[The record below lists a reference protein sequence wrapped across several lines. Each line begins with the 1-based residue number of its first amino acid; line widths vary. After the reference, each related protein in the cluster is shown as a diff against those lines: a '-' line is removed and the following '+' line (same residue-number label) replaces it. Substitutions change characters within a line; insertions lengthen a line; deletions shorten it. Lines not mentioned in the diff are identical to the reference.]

1 MKPEKFSCLSGSVAS
16 ALALFLLSNV
26 FPGRVAQAQ
35 SAAPAPAVTLPSGT
49 TPAPFLV
56 APSFALAG
64 APSSVAMGDLN
75 EDGKPDLVTADAV
88 TGKVTVFLGTG
99 NGKFAS
105 GVEYAT
111 GSHPGVVAV
120 ADLNGDGHPEVIV
133 GDESK
138 GTISILTSSGSGM
151 LQLKQT
157 LAAGLDPAYIAVG
170 DFNGDGKS
178 DLAVAARS
186 AASLAILLNDGKGN
200 LQAPTIS
207 VLHKAPTSLISTDL
221 NNDGHADLALAN
233 ADGTVSIL
241 LGAGNGTFRSLA
253 DIAVA
258 SGPLSSIAAG
268 DFDRDGN
275 IDLAVTQSGGKALSV
290 LLGKGNGGFA
300 SPINYAVGNNPVSA
314 LVTDLDGDGV
324 ADLVVINQ
332 GSNTYSVL
340 GGNGDGTFKSSLD
353 YVVGNGPVAAVAGEF
368 DANGHIDLAV
378 INPNS
383 QSVTVPLGNGDGTFK
398 AARSYLAG
406 IEPRAVASTDLNGDK
421 LPDLVVTNFCGS
433 DSTCSKSGSVAVFLA
448 NADGSYKLSNTYAVG
463 AGPVSVALADVN
475 GDKFPDI
482 VALNRGD
489 KTVSILLA
497 KGDGSFEQ
505 PYTFPVSESP
515 IAVAVGD
522 FNKDGKVDLA
532 VLGDC
537 GAAACSQP
545 GSVEVLTGHGDGSFS
560 SAFVYPAG
568 YSPVSLAVA
577 DLNQDKNLDIVVA
590 NRCGADATCKSPGT
604 ATVLLGGAAG
614 KFTASSDVPLGN
626 SPSSIALGDMSG
638 RGIPDLLVSSSTS
651 NTLGVLHGNGDG
663 SFQAPVAYIIG
674 NTPGPIVIADF
685 NGDAKPDVAVAN
697 VLDSTV
703 SVLFGKGDGT
713 LNTSFTLPVG
723 TGPAALAAVV
733 GAGGTRAS
741 LVTANG
747 NTASATPGTDLTVL
761 ANIQPEFTPGTGTT
775 TVAIALGTGA
785 TSTSTVDQAL
795 ALTVTVTAVAPAGTP
810 SGTVTFLSNGAPIND
825 CGTAG
830 VVTLAAGSAQ
840 CSTSSLVAGSPDSLT
855 ATYSGDTAYNLNNI
869 SNTLSETVNKA
880 TPTVT
885 VGFQTGSS
893 SPSTYGSPVTFLAT
907 IGAGGPVLPA
917 GGTVSFTDSVPAPG
931 TPITCSNTVTLTPGT
946 NSSTATCTIASL
958 TGNTS
963 HTINA
968 AYTAGTDPNFNT
980 ASSTPGKALT
990 VNQATPSVA
999 VTLQAPS
1006 VTPSAFGT
1014 AVTFVATITGVSGL
1028 AVPTGGTVTF
1038 ADGTTPITCSNPI
1051 VLATGATSSTATCTI
1066 STLTGGPHTI
1076 NATYTS
1082 TAGSDPNYSTASSAT
1097 SGTGFAQ
1104 TITPVTTT
1112 GSIASS
1118 APGGSNVEDSVTFTF
1133 TLSPTL
1139 SPAPTGTVSFSG
1151 VGSGVCT
1158 SVAKVGT
1165 SWTCTTQA
1173 LQAGLIQIN
1182 ATYSGDSNYATTTA
1196 KTTQNVS
1203 KVAANT
1209 MLSPITPTPEVNQAG
1224 TLTAVVKPLVANP
1237 AVLPSG
1243 SVTIAQGAT
1252 TLCTPL
1258 LTPVAGV
1265 ATATCNLAF
1274 SAVQP
1279 TPGVAITATYTGDA
1293 NFTVGTAGNAKQI
1306 VNPSGTTAKILP
1318 PSPGNPNVNTPTVFS
1333 STVTPTFFG
1342 APNGSVVPTS
1352 GTMAFFDAQS
1362 ATPATAICTATVTNG
1377 IVQTCSYSFPTSGP
1391 HSITAVFTSADPN
1404 FSSSAASNPFS
1415 LTVGSSGTTI
1425 NLTSSPTSS
1434 TVDQSVIFSATVTSS
1449 SSGTT
1454 VPQGTVVYSDT
1465 STTPNTQLCPTV
1477 TLALTTSVNPPP
1489 GTVPSC
1495 TAPLLTATMH
1505 TIVATFTS
1513 ANGNFQSG
1521 SSNPVTQIVS
1531 KGTPTFNLSASPAAA
1546 TVDQPVTFTFNIT
1559 PPFTGATIPTGKVTF
1574 SYAPNGNTTNLCSP
1588 VNVSTSGNPITAS
1601 CTAPFPATGNFTV
1614 TATYTGDAN
1623 FNSGLSTTS
1632 IVVSST
1638 GTKVSVPSISPVAPN
1653 TISVNQ
1659 QATFT
1664 ATVASLVTDTGLTLP
1679 SGTVTFSDTTT
1690 SPGVALCTTGPAV
1703 NGVFPACKGAFVTQ
1717 GSRKVTAVY
1726 NGDSN
1731 FGGSTSVSVSQTVQP
1746 SPTTTAAPS
1755 SSFNP
1760 SIVNQPVT
1768 FTTTLSPLFP
1778 GAAAP
1783 QTGTINLYDAFT
1795 TPSTVVCT
1803 VTVTGGV
1810 VPACPA
1816 YTFTVFGTHDITAIF
1831 TSTDSN
1837 FSTSGASQPLQQKVN
1852 ASSTSVNFTPP
1863 SSATVNTLV
1872 TFNSTVTSTTNGS
1885 AIPQGTVAYI
1895 DTTTVPATSLCGVTL
1910 ASLTSVTPAP
1920 GTVPPCT
1927 SAFATS
1933 GLHTIEAVFTST
1945 NSNFSSATS
1954 STTGSPLT
1962 ILTTAPT
1969 VAFSVVPTSPVTVDQ
1984 TVNFTATLT
1993 QTPAGTANSA
2003 GVISYPTGTITFSY
2017 ILNNVN
2023 TVMCNTPNNVST
2035 TGTVT
2040 SATCPYTFPSAAA
2053 ATAPYTVTASYSGD
2067 KNFATG
2073 TQATTTQTVGM
2084 TGTSVSFNAPTPA
2097 NSSVNQPVTFTA
2109 SVAKLAGFP
2118 GSTLPTG
2125 NFTFYDG
2132 TPSPATTLCTTTI
2145 ATPTT
2150 GIASCSA
2157 PLHSKGAHT
2166 ITATY
2171 DGDLNFISS
2180 SATQTQTVVQ
2190 TSPVIK
2196 LSGPTGPVVATQ
2208 VVNFIATVSPAVT
2221 GAGATA
2227 PTGTIVF
2234 SSSDG
2239 APNSCNPAV
2248 TSPGDGTI
2256 TNSCQFAFLRSTAGP
2271 VTVTATFTSAD
2282 SNFASGTAT
2291 LPQTVQNF
2299 TVAFSQP
2306 GPIAVTQGYT
2316 NSTDKFTMAAVS
2328 VNAAPVSGY
2337 SDSLNLTCQV
2347 QGSASNPGTGTPP
2360 TCSLS
2365 PTTLPGSGSATSAF
2379 TITVP
2384 ANAPV
2389 DQYSVTV
2396 AAQDVLV
2403 PALTQSSTLLV
2414 NVVNKS
2420 GTLSLSPGSAAVQS
2434 MVFNTAP
2441 PAGQTLAATLNTFT
2455 CGTIVPVDIN
2465 GSGTFTADEFACS
2478 GPSGTVPITGF
2489 STTASVTIAVNGT
2502 TASLARPTG
2511 SISAAAFW
2519 AVPLLALLAWVARRN
2534 SPRRNFFRFLGMLL
2548 LVVGLSNTIGCGGSF
2563 TRPPVVTGGPPTGT
2577 YLIQVVATDS
2587 NGVNH
2592 YAVVPLTVN

>member
-16 ALALFLLSNV
+16 ALALLLLSNV
-26 FPGRVAQAQ
+26 LPVSVARAQ
-35 SAAPAPAVTLPSGT
+35 SASAVSLPSGT
-49 TPAPFLV
+49 TAAPFLV

-75 EDGKPDLVTADAV
+75 EDGKPDLVTADAL

-133 GDESK
+133 GDEAK
-138 GTISILTSSGSGM
+138 GTISILASSGNGT

-157 LAAGLDPAYIAVG
+157 LAAGLDPAFIAVG
-170 DFNGDGKS
+170 DFNGDGKT
-178 DLAVAARS
+178 DLAVAART
-186 AASLAILLNDGKGN
+186 AASLAILLNDGKGS
-200 LQAPTIS
+200 LQAPTLS
-207 VLHKAPTSLISTDL
+207 TLHKAPTSLISTDL
-221 NNDGHADLALAN
+221 NNDGRADLALAN

-241 LGAGNGTFRSLA
+241 LGAGNGKFRSLA
-253 DIAVA
+253 DISAA

-275 IDLAVTQSGGKALSV
+275 IDLAVTQSGGRALTV

-300 SPINYAVGNNPVSA
+300 SPANYTVGNNPVSA

-324 ADLVVINQ
+324 SDLVVINQ

-368 DANGHIDLAV
+368 DANGHVDLAV

-406 IEPRAVASTDLNGDK
+406 IEPRAVASIDLNGDK

-433 DSTCSKSGSVAVFLA
+433 DLTCSKSGSVAVFLA
-448 NADGSYKLSNTYAVG
+448 NADGSYRLANTYLVG

-482 VALNRGD
+482 VAVNRGD
-489 KTVSILLA
+489 KTVSVLLA
-497 KGDGSFEQ
+497 KGDGGFEQ
-505 PYTFPVSESP
+505 PYTLAISESP

-522 FNKDGKVDLA
+522 FNNDGKIDLA

-537 GAAACSQP
+537 GAATCSQP

-568 YSPVSLAVA
+568 HAPVSLAVG

-590 NRCGADATCKSPGT
+590 NRCGADASCKSPGT

-614 KFTASSDVPLGN
+614 KFTASTEVSLGN

-638 RGIPDLLVSSSTS
+638 RGVPDLLVSSSTS

-663 SFQAPVAYIIG
+663 SFQTPVAYKIG
-674 NTPGPIVIADF
+674 NTPGSVVIADF
-685 NGDAKPDVAVAN
+685 NGDGKPDVAVAN

-713 LNTSFTLPVG
+713 LNLSVTLPVG
-723 TGPAALAAVV
+723 TGPAALALVA
-733 GAGGTRAS
+733 GASGTRAS

-747 NTASATPGTDLTVL
+747 NAASATPGTDFTVL
-761 ANIQPEFTPGTGTT
+761 ANIQPESLGSGTT
-775 TVAIALGTGA
+775 NVAIALGTGA

-795 ALTVTVTAVAPAGTP
+795 ALTATVTGVAPAGTP
-810 SGTVTFLSNGAPIND
+810 SGTVTFFTNGVAIDD

-830 VVTLAAGSAQ
+830 EATLVAGSAQ
-840 CSTSSLVAGSPDSLT
+840 CSTSSLIVGAPDSLT
-855 ATYSGDTAYNLNNI
+855 ATYSGDTIYNLNDV

-880 TPTVT
+880 TATVT

-893 SPSTYGSPVTFLAT
+893 SPTTYGSPVTFVAT
-907 IGAGGPVLPA
+907 IGAGGPVVPA

-931 TPITCSNTVTLTPGT
+931 TPITCSNTVTLTART
-946 NSSTATCTIASL
+946 NGSTATCTIASL
-958 TGNTS
+958 SVSAS

-968 AYTAGTDPNFNT
+968 TYTAGADPNFNT
-980 ASSTPGKALT
+980 ASSITGRALT
-990 VNQATPSVA
+990 VNQASPSVV
-999 VTLQAPS
+999 VTLQAGS
-1006 VTPSAFGT
+1006 NNPSAFGA

-1038 ADGTTPITCSNPI
+1038 TDNVPTAGTALTCISPL
-1051 VLATGATSSTATCTI
+1051 VPGANNSTATCAVP
-1066 STLTGGPHTI
+1066 SLAGGAHSITASY
-1076 NATYTS
+1076 AT
-1082 TAGSDPNYSTASSAT
+1082 GSDPNYGPAT
-1097 SGTGFAQ
+1097 SRAFPQ
-1104 TITPVTTT
+1104 TVDTVTTT
-1112 GSIASS
+1112 TVVTSS
-1118 APGGSNVEDSVTFTF
+1118 APGGSNVEASVTFTA
-1133 TLSPTL
+1133 TVTSSPTQT
-1139 SPAPTGTVSFSG
+1139 PAPTGTVSFTFNG
-1151 VGSGVCT
+1151 NPLCT
-1158 SVAKVGT
+1158 NVAKVGT

-1173 LQAGLIQIN
+1173 LTAPFSQID
-1182 ATYSGDSNYATTTA
+1182 ATYNGDSNYAPSTA
-1196 KTTQNVS
+1196 VKITQNVN
-1203 KVAANT
+1203 KIAANT
-1209 MLSPITPTPEVNQAG
+1209 TLSAVTPTPEVNQAV
-1224 TLTAVVKPLVANP
+1224 TLTAVVKPAAVANP
-1237 AVLPSG
+1237 TVLPGG
-1243 SVTIAQGAT
+1243 SVIFAQGAT
-1252 TLCTPL
+1252 TLCTNL
-1258 LTPVAGV
+1258 LAPVAGT

-1279 TPGVAITATYTGDA
+1279 TPGVAITATYTGDS
-1293 NFTVGTAGNAKQI
+1293 NFTVGTAGSANQV
-1306 VNPSGTTAKILP
+1306 VNPSGTKAAITSSS
-1318 PSPGNPNVNTPTVFS
+1318 PSTSNVNVAVVFS

-1342 APNGSVVPTS
+1342 APNGSVVPKS
-1352 GTMAFFDAQS
+1352 GTMSLFDAQS
-1362 ATPATAICTATVTNG
+1362 ATPGTAICTATVTNG
-1377 IVQTCSYSFPTSGP
+1377 IVQTCSYMFPTSGP
-1391 HSITAVFTSADPN
+1391 HSITAVFTSTDAN
-1404 FSSSAASNPFS
+1404 FSSSPASAVFTQ
-1415 LTVGSSGTTI
+1415 TVGSSGTTVG
-1425 NLTSSPTSS
+1425 LTSSPTSS
-1434 TVDQSVIFSATVTSS
+1434 TVDQSVTFSATVTSS

-1454 VPQGTVVYSDT
+1454 VPQGVVVYSDT
-1465 STTPNTQLCPTV
+1465 STTPSTQLCSV
-1477 TLALTTSVNPPP
+1477 TIGST
-1489 GTVPSC
+1489 GTVPQC
-1495 TAPLLTATMH
+1495 TLPLLTAANH
-1505 TIVATFTS
+1505 TIVAAFAS
-1513 ANGNFQSG
+1513 ANGNFQSA
-1521 SSNPVTQIVS
+1521 SSSPLTQIVN
-1531 KGTPTFNLSASPAAA
+1531 KGTPTFALSASPAASS
-1546 TVDQPVTFTFNIT
+1546 VDQPVTFTLRIT
-1559 PPFTGATIPTGKVTF
+1559 PPFTGTTVPTGKVTF
-1574 SYAPNGNTTNLCSP
+1574 SYAPNGNTTNLCNP
-1588 VNVSTSGNPITAS
+1588 VNVSTSGTPITAS
-1601 CTAPFPATGNFTV
+1601 CTAPFPAAGNFTV
-1614 TATYTGDAN
+1614 TATYTGDGN
-1623 FNSGLSTTS
+1623 FSAGTPATTS

-1638 GTKVSVPSISPVAPN
+1638 GTRVTVSSISPAAPS

-1664 ATVASLVTDTGLTLP
+1664 ATVASQVTDTGLTLP
-1679 SGTVTFSDTTT
+1679 TGTVTFFDTTT
-1690 SPGVALCTTGPAV
+1690 SPSVALCTTGPAA
-1703 NGVFPACKGAFVTQ
+1703 NGVFPACRGAFLTQ
-1717 GSRKVTAVY
+1717 GARKVTAVY

-1731 FGGSTSVSVSQTVQP
+1731 FGTSTSASVNQTAQP
-1746 SPTTTAAPS
+1746 SPTTTTVAS

-1778 GAAAP
+1778 GTAAP
-1783 QTGTINLYDAFT
+1783 QSGTMNLYDAFT
-1795 TPSTVVCT
+1795 TPSTVICT
-1803 VTVTGGV
+1803 VTVAAGV
-1810 VPACPA
+1810 VPACPPH
-1816 YTFTVFGTHDITAIF
+1816 TFTVFGTHNITAIF

-1837 FSTSGASQPLQQKVN
+1837 FSTSNASQIFPQTVD
-1852 ASSTSVNFTPP
+1852 ASSTKVVMTATPA
-1863 SSATVNTLV
+1863 SSIVNTLV
-1872 TFNSTVTSTTNGS
+1872 TFNSTVISTTNGS
-1885 AIPQGTVAYI
+1885 AIPQGTVAYM
-1895 DTTTVPATSLCGVTL
+1895 DTSTTPATPLCSVTL
-1910 ASLTSVTPAP
+1910 ASVTSVTPPP
-1920 GTVPPCT
+1920 GAAPPCT
-1927 SAFATS
+1927 SALATAAT
-1933 GLHTIEAVFTST
+1933 HTIEAVFTST
-1945 NSNFSSATS
+1945 NGNFSSATS
-1954 STTGSPLT
+1954 TVVNLT
-1962 ILTTAPT
+1962 ITPTAPT

-1993 QTPAGTANSA
+1993 QTPAGTANST
-2003 GVISYPTGTITFSY
+2003 GVISYPTGTVTFSY

-2023 TVMCNTPNNVST
+2023 TIVCNTPGNVST

-2040 SATCPYTFPSAAA
+2040 SATCPYTFPTAAA
-2053 ATAPYTVTASYSGD
+2053 STAPYTVTASYSGD

-2073 TQATTTQTVGM
+2073 TQATTTQAVGM
-2084 TGTSVSFNAPTPA
+2084 TGTSVTFNAPSPA
-2097 NSSVNQPVTFTA
+2097 NAAVNQPVTFTA
-2109 SVAKLAGFP
+2109 SVAKAAGFP

-2132 TPSPATTLCTTTI
+2132 TPSAAATLCTATI
-2145 ATPTT
+2145 VTPTT

-2157 PLHSKGAHT
+2157 ALHSKGAHT

-2171 DGDLNFISS
+2171 DGDLNFSSS
-2180 SATQTQTVVQ
+2180 SATQTQTVIQ

-2196 LSGPTGPVVATQ
+2196 LSGPITPVVATQ
-2208 VVNFIATVSPAVT
+2208 VVSFTATVSPAVT

-2239 APNSCNPAV
+2239 APNSCNSTV

-2256 TNSCQFAFLRSTAGP
+2256 TNSCQFAFLGSTSGP
-2271 VTVTATFTSAD
+2271 VTVTASFVSAD
-2282 SNFASGTAT
+2282 SNFASGTGT
-2291 LPQTVQNF
+2291 LPQTVENF
-2299 TVAFSQP
+2299 SLAFSQP
-2306 GPIAVTQGYT
+2306 GPIAVTQGAT
-2316 NSTDKFTMAAVS
+2316 NSTDKFTSAAVS
-2328 VNAAPVSGY
+2328 VDSVPLSGY

-2347 QGSASNPGTGTPP
+2347 QGSASTPGTGTPP
-2360 TCSLS
+2360 TCTLS
-2365 PTTLPGSGSATSAF
+2365 PTTLHGSGASTSAF

-2389 DQYSVTV
+2389 DQYTVTV
-2396 AAQDVLV
+2396 TATDVQI
-2403 PALTQSSTLLV
+2403 PALAQSATLLV

-2441 PAGQTLAATLNTFT
+2441 PAGQTLAATLNTFA

-2465 GSGTFTADEFACS
+2465 GTGTFTANEFACS

-2489 STTASVTIAVNGT
+2489 STTASVTIAVNATT
-2502 TASLARPTG
+2502 TASLARPSG
-2511 SISAAAFW
+2511 SVSAAAFW

-2577 YLIQVVATDS
+2577 YLIQVVASDS
-2587 NGVNH
+2587 NLVNH

>member
-1 MKPEKFSCLSGSVAS
+1 MKSEKFSCLSGSVA
-16 ALALFLLSNV
+16 LVLVLFLSSAF
-26 FPGRVAQAQ
+26 FPGSVAQAQ
-35 SAAPAPAVTLPSGT
+35 SAAAATAVSLPSGT

-138 GTISILTSSGSGM
+138 GTISILTSGGNGT

-170 DFNGDGKS
+170 DFNGDGKT

-186 AASLAILLNDGKGN
+186 AASLAILLNDGKGS
-200 LQAPTIS
+200 LQAPTLS
-207 VLHKAPTSLISTDL
+207 ALHKAPASLISTDL

-241 LGAGNGTFRSLA
+241 LGTGNGKFRSLA
-253 DIAVA
+253 DISAA

-275 IDLAVTQSGGKALSV
+275 IDLAVTQSGGKALTV

-300 SPINYAVGNNPVSA
+300 SPANYTVGNNPVSA

-324 ADLVVINQ
+324 SDLVVINQ

-368 DANGHIDLAV
+368 DVNGHVDLAV

-433 DSTCSKSGSVAVFLA
+433 DATCSKSGTVAVFLA

-515 IAVAVGD
+515 IAVAAGD

-568 YSPVSLAVA
+568 YSPVSLAVG

-590 NRCGADATCKSPGT
+590 NRCGADASCKSAGT

-614 KFTASSDVPLGN
+614 KFTASPDVALGN

-638 RGIPDLLVSSSTS
+638 RGVPDLLVSSSTS
-651 NTLGVLHGNGDG
+651 NTLGILHGNGDG
-663 SFQAPVAYIIG
+663 SFKAPVAYKIG
-674 NTPGPIVIADF
+674 NTPGSVAVADF
-685 NGDAKPDVAVAN
+685 NGDGKPDVAVAN

-713 LNTSFTLPVG
+713 LNSSFTLPVG
-723 TGPAALAAVV
+723 TGPAALAAVA
-733 GAGGTRAS
+733 GASGTRAS

-747 NTASATPGTDLTVL
+747 NTASATPGTDFTVL
-761 ANIQPEFTPGTGTT
+761 ANVQPEFTPGPGTT

-785 TSTSTVDQAL
+785 SSTSTVDDML
-795 ALTVTVTAVAPAGTP
+795 ALTVTVTAVSPAGTP
-810 SGTVTFLSNGAPIND
+810 SGTVTFLSGGAAIDD

-830 VVTLAAGSAQ
+830 VVALVAGVAQ
-840 CSTSSLVAGSPDSLT
+840 CSTSSLVAGAPDSLT
-855 ATYSGDTAYNLNNI
+855 ATYSGDTAYNTNNV
-869 SNTLSETVNKA
+869 SNALPETVNKA

-893 SPSTYGSPVTFLAT
+893 SPSTYGSPITFVAT
-907 IGAGGPVLPA
+907 IGAGGPVVPA
-917 GGTVSFTDSVPAPG
+917 GGTVSFTDSIPAAG
-931 TPITCSNTVTLTPGT
+931 TPITCSNTVTLTAGT
-946 NSSTATCTIASL
+946 NSSTAPCTIASL
-958 TGNTS
+958 TGNAT

-968 AYTAGTDPNFNT
+968 TYTAGADPNFNT
-980 ASSTPGKALT
+980 ASSTIGKALT

-1014 AVTFVATITGVSGL
+1014 AVTFLATITGVSGL

-1104 TITPVTTT
+1104 TVTPVTTT
-1112 GSIASS
+1112 ATVTSS
-1118 APGGSNVEDSVTFTF
+1118 APGGSNLEASVTFTF

-1182 ATYSGDSNYATTTA
+1182 ATYNGDGNYAAITA

-1203 KVAANT
+1203 KIAANT
-1209 MLSPITPTPEVNQAG
+1209 TLTAITPTPEVNQAVN
-1224 TLTAVVKPLVANP
+1224 LTATVKPAGVANP
-1237 AVLPSG
+1237 TVLPGG

-1258 LTPVAGV
+1258 LAPVAGV
-1265 ATATCNLAF
+1265 VTATCNLAF

-1279 TPGVAITATYTGDA
+1279 NPGAAITATYTGDS
-1293 NFTVGTAGNAKQI
+1293 NFTVGTAGSANQV
-1306 VNPSGTTAKILP
+1306 VNPSGTTAAITSST
-1318 PSPGNPNVNTPTVFS
+1318 PSSSNVNVPVVFS

-1342 APNGSVVPTS
+1342 APNGSVVPKS
-1352 GTMAFFDAQS
+1352 GTMSLFDAQS

-1377 IVQTCSYSFPTSGP
+1377 IVPACSYTFPTSGP
-1391 HSITAVFTSADPN
+1391 QTITAVFTSTDAN
-1404 FSSSAASNPFS
+1404 FSSSPASVVFTQ
-1415 LTVGSSGTTI
+1415 TVGSSGTTI

-1449 SSGTT
+1449 SSGAT
-1454 VPQGTVVYSDT
+1454 VPQGTVLYSDT
-1465 STTPNTQLCPTV
+1465 TTTPSTPLCPAV
-1477 TLALTTSVNPPP
+1477 TISAT
-1489 GTVPSC
+1489 GMVPSC
-1495 TAPLLTATMH
+1495 TATLLTAVTH
-1505 TIVATFTS
+1505 NVVAVFTS

-1521 SSNPVTQIVS
+1521 SSNTVQQIVS
-1531 KGTPTFNLSASPAAA
+1531 KGTPTFNLTASPTAS
-1546 TVDQPVTFTFNIT
+1546 TVDQPVTFTLSIT
-1559 PPFTGATIPTGKVTF
+1559 PPFAGTTIPTGKVTF

-1588 VNVSTSGNPITAS
+1588 VNVSANAPVTAS
-1601 CTAPFPATGNFTV
+1601 CTAPFPAAGNFTV
-1614 TATYTGDAN
+1614 TATYTGDTN
-1623 FNSGLSTTS
+1623 FSAGTPATTS

-1638 GTKVSVPSISPVAPN
+1638 GTKVTVSSITPAAPN

-1679 SGTVTFSDTTT
+1679 TGTVTFSDTTT
-1690 SPGVALCTTGPAV
+1690 TPSVALCTTGSAV
-1703 NGVFPACKGAFVTQ
+1703 NGVFPACHGAFVTQ
-1717 GSRKVTAVY
+1717 GARKVTAVY

-1731 FGGSTSVSVSQTVQP
+1731 FVTSTSASVGQTVQP
-1746 SPTTTAAPS
+1746 SPTTTMVQS

-1768 FTTTLSPLFP
+1768 FITTLSPLFT

-1783 QTGTINLYDAFT
+1783 QTGTMTLYDAFT

-1803 VTVTGGV
+1803 VSVAAGV
-1810 VPACPA
+1810 VPACPP
-1816 YTFTVFGTHDITAIF
+1816 YTFTVFGTHNITAVF

-1837 FSTSGASQPLQQKVN
+1837 FSTSGASQIFPQTVD
-1852 ASSTSVNFTPP
+1852 ASSTKVVMTATPA
-1863 SSATVNTLV
+1863 SSIVNTLV
-1872 TFNSTVTSTTNGS
+1872 TFNSVVTSSTNGS
-1885 AIPQGTVAYI
+1885 AIPQGTVAYM
-1895 DTTTVPATSLCGVTL
+1895 DTTTTPATPLCSVTL
-1910 ASLTSVTPAP
+1910 APVT
-1920 GTVPPCT
+1920 GTAPPCT
-1927 SAFATS
+1927 SALATAAT
-1933 GLHTIEAVFTST
+1933 HTIEAVFTST
-1945 NSNFSSATS
+1945 NGNFSSATS
-1954 STTGSPLT
+1954 TVVNLT
-1962 ILTTAPT
+1962 ITPTAPT
-1969 VAFSVVPTSPVTVDQ
+1969 VAFSVVPTSAVTVDQ

-2023 TVMCNTPNNVST
+2023 TIVCNTPNNVST

-2040 SATCPYTFPSAAA
+2040 SATCPYTFPTAAA
-2053 ATAPYTVTASYSGD
+2053 AAAPYTVTASYSGD

-2084 TGTSVSFNAPTPA
+2084 TGTAVTFNAPSPA
-2097 NSSVNQPVTFTA
+2097 NAAVNQPVTFTA
-2109 SVAKLAGFP
+2109 SVAKAAGFP

-2125 NFTFYDG
+2125 NFTFYDS
-2132 TPSPATTLCTTTI
+2132 TTSPAVTLCTATI
-2145 ATPTT
+2145 VAPTT

-2157 PLHSKGAHT
+2157 ALHSKGAHT

-2171 DGDLNFISS
+2171 DGDLNFSAS
-2180 SATQTQTVVQ
+2180 SATQTQTVIQ
-2190 TSPVIK
+2190 TSPIIK
-2196 LSGPTGPVVATQ
+2196 LSGPIAPVVATQ
-2208 VVNFIATVSPAVT
+2208 VVSFTATVSPAVT

-2239 APNSCNPAV
+2239 SPNSCNSTV

-2256 TNSCQFAFLRSTAGP
+2256 TNSCQFAFLGSTSGP
-2271 VTVTATFTSAD
+2271 VTVTASFVSAD
-2282 SNFASGTAT
+2282 SNFASGTGT
-2291 LPQTVQNF
+2291 LPQTVENF
-2299 TVAFSQP
+2299 NLAFSQP
-2306 GPIAVTQGYT
+2306 GPIAVTQGST
-2316 NSTDKFTMAAVS
+2316 NSTDKFTTAAVS
-2328 VNAAPVSGY
+2328 VNSKPLSGY

-2347 QGSASNPGTGTPP
+2347 QASASNPGTGTPP

-2365 PTTLPGSGSATSAF
+2365 PTTLPGSGASTSAF

-2389 DQYSVTV
+2389 DQYTVTV
-2396 AAQDVLV
+2396 TATDVQI
-2403 PALTQSSTLLV
+2403 PALSQSSALLV

-2441 PAGQTLAATLNTFT
+2441 PAGQTLAATLDTFT

-2465 GSGTFTADEFACS
+2465 GTGTFTANEFACS

-2502 TASLARPTG
+2502 TASLARPAG
-2511 SISAAAFW
+2511 SVSAAAFW

-2548 LVVGLSNTIGCGGSF
+2548 LVVGLANTIGCGGSF
-2563 TRPPVVTGGPPTGT
+2563 TRPTPITGGPPTGT